1 MFRLMGPSDLTAVKE
16 LWTACRHDPADW
28 AEKAIR
34 RFAGEEN
41 VWLAEENGEVQAAL
55 LAVPVTLQGR
65 PGRYL
70 CGLCSREERA
80 AAGLLDV
87 VCAELAGTGSA
98 FLAAAP
104 GAAQAALYAARGL
117 GRAFGL
123 RCLTREVRRNL
134 WSQAEFDAV
143 TAKKLCELRRQYC
156 PGCVEL
162 DAGRMAVVLGD
173 LYARGVT
180 IVSNARGYGLY
191 FRQDD
196 TLYFPEL
203 MAEDDRAAEVLM
215 EAARQKEVVVEKA
228 VVTVGADQPLFYG
241 EGTRQEYGMIRFAA
255 APFDLTESYMRLM
268 LAD

>member
-16 LWTACRHDPADW
+16 LWAACRHDPADW

-41 VWLAEENGEVQAAL
+41 VWLAEENGEVQAVL

-104 GAAQAALYAARGL
+104 GAAQAALYAAHGF

-180 IVSNARGYGLY
+180 IVSI
-191 FRQDD
+191 RQDD

>member
-28 AEKAIR
+28 AGKAIR

-55 LAVPVTLQGR
+55 LAVPVTLQSR

-104 GAAQAALYAARGL
+104 GAAQAALYAAHGF

-143 TAKKLCELRRQYC
+143 TA
-156 PGCVEL
+156 
-162 DAGRMAVVLGD
+162 
-173 LYARGVT
+173 
-180 IVSNARGYGLY
+180 
-191 FRQDD
+191 
-196 TLYFPEL
+196 
-203 MAEDDRAAEVLM
+203 
-215 EAARQKEVVVEKA
+215 
-228 VVTVGADQPLFYG
+228 
-241 EGTRQEYGMIRFAA
+241 
-255 APFDLTESYMRLM
+255 
-268 LAD
+268 

>member
-1 MFRLMGPSDLTAVKE
+1 MFRLMGPSDLAAMKE
-16 LWTACRHDPADW
+16 LWAACRPGQ
-28 AEKAIR
+28 AELSEALVL
-34 RFAGEEN
+34 RFAGAEN
-41 VWLAEENGEVQAAL
+41 VWLAEEEGALQAML
-55 LAVPVTLQGR
+55 LAVPVGLQGR
-65 PGRYL
+65 PGYYL
-70 CGLCSREERA
+70 CGLCARSGRVGAVLLDHA
-80 AAGLLDV
+80 AAQ
-87 VCAELAGTGSA
+87 LAARGAA

-104 GAAQAALYAARGL
+104 AAEQAPLYAAQGF

-156 PGCVEL
+156 PACVEL

-180 IVSNARGYGLY
+180 IVSNAHGYGLY
-191 FRQDD
+191 FRRED
-196 TLYFPEL
+196 TLYFIEL
-203 MAEDDRAAEVLM
+203 MADDDRAAEVLM

-228 VVTVGADQPLFYG
+228 VVTVGESQPLFYG
-241 EGTRQEYGMIRFAA
+241 EGSRQEYGMIRFTG
-255 APFDLTESYMRLM
+255 APFDLSESYMRLM

>member
-16 LWTACRHDPADW
+16 LWAACRQDPADW

-87 VCAELAGTGSA
+87 VCAELAGADSA

-104 GAAQAALYAARGL
+104 GAAQAALYAAHG
-117 GRAFGL
+117 
-123 RCLTREVRRNL
+123 L